1 MEVDITMT
9 FGSRVPRPRSL
20 ALTVVALLVLSVGFV
35 TGAYAQGSS
44 EQRTAVDKVTYLTS
58 FGTFGRDAYAY
69 VAQEN
74 GFFEAA
80 NLDVT
85 IKPGAGSV
93 DNMKLVAAGQA
104 DFAPADVTAL
114 VLSRANEGLPVKFVA
129 LVHQR
134 TLSAILAL
142 RESGIATPKDLEG
155 KTIADVP
162 GSTIQRVFP
171 LWAKKV
177 GVDASKVS
185 FVPAAP
191 PALPSLLASKRVDA
205 VGQFTVGK
213 PLFQAA
219 AGGKPIVAFPY
230 EKAFPGFMG
239 IGLVAAD
246 STIAQKRNLV
256 RRFTAALMKGLKWS
270 IDNPGR
276 TGAILNKAVPLQNP
290 KIAADELKIM
300 KRFAQTPATRKNG
313 MGYVDPKRVASTI
326 SIVNNG
332 FKPSRRVTVGD
343 VYAAGF
349 VPAPPKPKR

>member
-1 MEVDITMT
+1 MSVPH
-9 FGSRVPRPRSL
+9 SRRPLRPF
-20 ALTVVALLVLSVGFV
+20 ALVVAALLVLSLGLVA
-35 TGAYAQGSS
+35 GASAKSS
-44 EQRTAVDKVTYLTS
+44 VAKKSAVDKVTYLTS

-74 GFFEAA
+74 GYFEDAG
-80 NLDVT
+80 LDVT
-85 IKPGAGSV
+85 IKPGSGSV

-134 TLSAILAL
+134 TLSAILVL
-142 RESGIATPKDLEG
+142 KESGIATPKDLEG

-162 GSTIQRVFP
+162 GSTIQRVFS

-177 GVDASKVS
+177 GVDATKVS
-185 FVPAAP
+185 FVPATP
-191 PALPSLLASKRVDA
+191 PSLPSLLASKRVDA

-213 PLFQAA
+213 PLFQGA

-230 EKAFPGFMG
+230 EKQFPGFMG
-239 IGLVAAD
+239 IGLTASDA
-246 STIAQKRNLV
+246 TIANKADLV
-256 RRFTAALMKGLKWS
+256 KRFTAALMKGLKWS
-270 IDNPGR
+270 IDNPGKA
-276 TGAILNKAVPLQNP
+276 GAILNKVVPLQNP

-332 FKPSRRVTVGD
+332 FKPSGRVTVSE
-343 VYAAGF
+343 VYAPGF
-349 VPAPPKPKR
+349 VPGPATFKKK